1 MIANNAYWQRLP
13 ARIQDIVIR
22 NAKTYV
28 AQQRAF
34 VRAANAGLEQ
44 TLRGRGMIV
53 NTVDVE
59 SFRER
64 LTCAN
69 FYRDWRQSIGEKAWA
84 LMEAEVGKVG

>member
-1 MIANNAYWQRLP
+1 
-13 ARIQDIVIR
+13 
-22 NAKTYV
+22 
-28 AQQRAF
+28 
-34 VRAANAGLEQ
+34 
-44 TLRGRGMIV
+44 MIV

-64 LTCAN
+64 LTRAN